1 MSGEQLTFTFDIEQK
16 DEESCMPNRKVTWQ
30 SKRVRNRGLQISTDE
45 VVGFEDAALAQRL
58 QTAIASHSNVIPPP
72 IGIEEGTIIAV
83 RRFFQWSW
91 GVDYMV
97 IVALGPN
104 RYVTILSITMYNER
118 AQDADQLLHLDSRC
132 LKWDE
137 KDDRKP
143 WIFRSVPDKTTYLR
157 WCSQGV

>member
-1 MSGEQLTFTFDIEQK
+1 MNEKQLTFAFDIEQN
-16 DEESCMPNRKVTWQ
+16 DEESWMPSRKVTRQ
-30 SKRVRNRGLQISTDE
+30 SKRVRNRGLQISADE
-45 VVGFEDAALAQRL
+45 VVGFEDAALVQRL
-58 QTAIASHSNVIPPP
+58 QAAIASHSNVISSP
-72 IGIEEGTIIAV
+72 IGIDEAAIIAV
-83 RRFFQWSW
+83 RRFFEWTW

-104 RYVTILSITMYNER
+104 RYVTILSITMYNDS

-143 WIFRSVPDKTTYLR
+143 WIFRSAPDKTAYLR